1 MSRKPD
7 PMSWRKRDDIASRP
21 WRGRAREYDLFK
33 ELTVGVVVVGL
44 LVLGLSAVLSSP
56 DDPSVTL
63 KSWAS
68 AAPSDFVATATA
80 ELGGT
85 SDTAGYGPPY
95 NTTADASQKLGPI
108 DLQTFSGVRIP
119 VDTANDFVIN
129 PLKSLPAPSTAVSEW
144 AVGTDK
150 QHTDWTAAY
159 SDALS
164 KAPDND
170 PAQVGRGDYG
180 PVPALTGA
188 LLTMAQQ
195 GALDGVL
202 QANGSF
208 YSTDYTPSILFL
220 GDGTYFPGLADTAHL
235 TGDQWGM
242 MNETGNYP
250 GQSWLWLFSFL
261 YQVEPVKSSPNA
273 DILVVSIM
281 VLLTL
286 LLTFVPFIP
295 GLRSLP
301 RRIPIHRLI
310 WKDYYRRR

>member
-1 MSRKPD
+1 MSNKPN

-33 ELTVGVVVVGL
+33 ELTVGLIVVGL

-63 KSWAS
+63 KSWAT
-68 AAPSDFVATATA
+68 AAPTDFVATATA

-95 NTTADASQKLGPI
+95 NSTPDASQKLGPI
-108 DLQTFSGVRIP
+108 DLQTLSGVRIP

-129 PLKSLPAPSTAVSEW
+129 PLKSLPVQPSAVSDW
-144 AVGTDK
+144 AAGTDK
-150 QHTDWTAAY
+150 QHTDWTGAY
-159 SDALS
+159 ADALS

-170 PAQVGRGDYG
+170 PARVVPGDYG
-180 PVPALTGA
+180 PVPALTGD
-188 LLTMAQQ
+188 LLAMAQQ
-195 GALDGVL
+195 GALDGIL
-202 QANGSF
+202 QAKGSF

-250 GQSWLWLFSFL
+250 GQSWLWLFSLL
-261 YQVEPVKSSPNA
+261 YQVEPIKSSPNA
-273 DILVVSIM
+273 DILSVSIM
-281 VLLTL
+281 ALLTL
-286 LLTFVPFIP
+286 LLTLVPFIP

-310 WKDYYRRR
+310 WKNYYRRR